1 MKIGVIGCGNI
12 FEGAYVPGA
21 AHYGLTLTA
30 VADIDL
36 DRARAAAAKHGIPK
50 ACSVD
55 ELIADPE
62 IGLVLNLTVPKAHAD
77 IDRRALEAGKHV
89 WAEKPLALSVE
100 QARPVLELA
109 RRKGLRVGSAPD
121 TILGTG
127 LQTCRRVLDEGRLGK
142 VIGGVAFMACAGHE
156 SWHPSPEFYYEP
168 GGGPVFDMGP
178 YYLTALVSLIGPVRR
193 VAGFTARARTER
205 LITSQPKA
213 GKVVPVEIDTHV
225 ASTLEFA
232 NGAVIS
238 LLMSFDTRAH
248 RLPCLQ
254 LYGTE
259 ASMNLPDPNGF
270 KGPVEISKGNRE
282 WQEVP
287 CEHEHGRRGAGA
299 ADLIA
304 AVRKERPH
312 RTSLEMAAH
321 VLDVMES
328 LIVAGHT
335 HRVVDI
341 ASSCER
347 PSAIPLGLEQGKF
360 D

>member
-21 AHYGLTLTA
+21 KHYGLTLAA

-36 DRARAAAAKHGIPK
+36 DRARAAAQKHEIPK

-55 ELIADPE
+55 ELLADPE
-62 IGLVLNLTVPKAHAD
+62 IGLVLNLTVPKVHAD
-77 IDRRALEAGKHV
+77 LDRLSLEAGKHV
-89 WAEKPLALSVE
+89 WAEKPLALSVD
-100 QARPVLELA
+100 QARPVLDLA
-109 RRKGLRVGSAPD
+109 RSTGLRVGSAPD

-127 LQTCRRVLDEGRLGK
+127 LQTCRRVIDDGRLGK
-142 VIGGVAFMACAGHE
+142 VIGGVAFMACPGHE
-156 SWHPSPEFYYEP
+156 SWHPSPEFYYEA
-168 GGGPVFDMGP
+168 GGGPLFDMGP
-178 YYLTALVSLIGPVRR
+178 YYLSALVSLIGPVRR

-205 LITSQPKA
+205 LITSEPKK
-213 GKVVPVEIDTHV
+213 GKVVPVEVDTHI
-225 ASTLEFA
+225 AGALEFA
-232 NGAVIS
+232 SGAVVN

-270 KGPVEISKGNRE
+270 KGPVEISAGGRE
-282 WQEVP
+282 WQDVP
-287 CEHEHGRRGAGA
+287 CEHEPGRRGAGA

-304 AVRKERPH
+304 ALRTGRPH
-312 RTSLEMAAH
+312 RTSLELAAH

-328 LIVAGHT
+328 VIVAGHT
-335 HRVVDI
+335 HRVVDVQ
-341 ASSCER
+341 STCER
-347 PSAIPLGLEQGKF
+347 PAAIPLGLAQGTF
-360 D
+360 E